1 MFSNTTKPFAFAGV
15 LALAMT
21 LPMDA
26 SRSAPA
32 PRITGS
38 CSPTKVKFSLSTRG
52 TTTTSTDPVTIDETA
67 ISFTQAKTG
76 CVIVDFT
83 ASKQLDDP
91 PPGTI
96 VIRPLLKD
104 SGGATLPARPSSV
117 VLTFTTGDSDVRTI
131 QFVFR
136 DVVPGNYTIR
146 MQMNSSDGGGILV
159 SAPNVVVH
167 YN

>member
-1 MFSNTTKPFAFAGV
+1 MTFSK
-15 LALAMT
+15 ALLLVASIA
-21 LPMDA
+21 LLSVPPIDA
-26 SRSAPA
+26 SHSAPA

-38 CSPTKVKFSLSTRG
+38 CSPTKVRYALSTRG
-52 TTTTSTDPVTIDETA
+52 TTTTSTDPVTIADTA

-83 ASKQLDDP
+83 AFKELDDP

-96 VIRPLLKD
+96 VIRPLLKNS
-104 SGGATLPARPSSV
+104 SGAALPARPSTV
-117 VLTFTTGDSDVRTI
+117 VLNLATGNGDVRTI
-131 QFVFR
+131 QFMFP
-136 DVVPGNYTIR
+136 DVVPGNYTLR
-146 MQMNSSDGGGILV
+146 MQMNSMSGGGILV